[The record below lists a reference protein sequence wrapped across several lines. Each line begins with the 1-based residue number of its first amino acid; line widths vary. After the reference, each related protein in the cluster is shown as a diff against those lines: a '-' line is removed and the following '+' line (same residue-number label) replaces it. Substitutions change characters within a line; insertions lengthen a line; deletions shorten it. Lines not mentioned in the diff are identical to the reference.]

1 MGTEILCAII
11 SGSVTLVVA
20 VGTWHFTAKKDKVE
34 TEKLFNEKVEDL
46 KDSVSAVNATVQ
58 QQMAVMNITV
68 QTLSDRVDKHNSVI
82 ERTYKLEQKVEDL
95 LKIS

>member
-11 SGSVTLVVA
+11 SGGVTLTVA
-20 VGTWHFTAKKDKVE
+20 IGTWHFTAKKDKAE
-34 TEKLFNEKVEDL
+34 TEKLFNAKVEDL
-46 KDSVSAVNATVQ
+46 KDGVSAVNATVQ
-58 QQMAVMNITV
+58 QQLAVMNITV